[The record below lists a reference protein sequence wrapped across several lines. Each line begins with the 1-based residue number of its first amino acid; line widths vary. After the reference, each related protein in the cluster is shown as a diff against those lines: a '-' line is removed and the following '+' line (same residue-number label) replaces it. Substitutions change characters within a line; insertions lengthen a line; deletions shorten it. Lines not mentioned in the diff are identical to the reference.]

1 MTVVGGSTDAVAGTF
16 SLNRGDVAAVSPS
29 VATTIDAD
37 LRLLYDV
44 HAGELFGFA
53 LRTLGDRGAAEDLVQ
68 EVFLRAWLRAE
79 TYRPERGP
87 VRAWLFAIARNLA
100 IDAARARGA
109 RPSLAQQHSEERGE
123 RDVELERIEQRIVLA
138 EALGRLTPDHRRAL
152 VEVAIR
158 ERTVN
163 EAAAVLGVPPGT
175 VKSRVFYALKAL
187 RLALEEL
194 GFGADR

>member
-1 MTVVGGSTDAVAGTF
+1 M
-16 SLNRGDVAAVSPS
+16 S

-37 LRLLYDV
+37 LRLLYES

-87 VRAWLFAIARNLA
+87 VRAWLFTIARNLA
-100 IDAARARGA
+100 IDTARARASRPVLAADRPHETGA
-109 RPSLAQQHSEERGE
+109 LD
-123 RDVELERIEQRIVLA
+123 RDLERIEQRVVLA
-138 EALGRLTPDHRRAL
+138 EALGRLTSDHRSAL

-163 EAAAVLGVPPGT
+163 EAAAALGVPPGT

-187 RLALEEL
+187 RLILDEL
-194 GFGADR
+194 GYGDER

>member
-1 MTVVGGSTDAVAGTF
+1 MIRTPAPFRSPLNRAAVANVF
-16 SLNRGDVAAVSPS
+16 SVVTLAA
-29 VATTIDAD
+29 TLDAD
-37 LRLLYDV
+37 LRLLYDA

-53 LRTLGDRGAAEDLVQ
+53 VRTLGDRGAAEDLVQ

-79 TYRPERGP
+79 TYRPELGP
-87 VRAWLFAIARNLA
+87 VRAWLFGIARNLA
-100 IDAARARGA
+100 IDAARARAVRPALAEDRSDETGA
-109 RPSLAQQHSEERGE
+109 LDQ
-123 RDVELERIEQRIVLA
+123 ELERIEQRVVLA

-163 EAAAVLGVPPGT
+163 EAAALLGVPPGT
-175 VKSRVFYALKAL
+175 IKSRLFYALKAL

-194 GFGADR
+194 GFGANA

>member
-1 MTVVGGSTDAVAGTF
+1 MANVFSVVT
-16 SLNRGDVAAVSPS
+16 LAA
-29 VATTIDAD
+29 TLDAD
-37 LRLLYDV
+37 LRLLYDA

-53 LRTLGDRGAAEDLVQ
+53 VRTLGDRGAAEDLVQ

-79 TYRPERGP
+79 TYRPELGP
-87 VRAWLFAIARNLA
+87 VRAWLFGIARNLA
-100 IDAARARGA
+100 IDAARARAVRPALAEDRSDETGA
-109 RPSLAQQHSEERGE
+109 LDQ
-123 RDVELERIEQRIVLA
+123 ELERIEQRVVLA

-163 EAAAVLGVPPGT
+163 EAAALLGVPPGT
-175 VKSRVFYALKAL
+175 IKSRLFYALKAL

-194 GFGADR
+194 GFGANA

>member
-1 MTVVGGSTDAVAGTF
+1 MTV
-16 SLNRGDVAAVSPS
+16 AANV
-29 VATTIDAD
+29 DAD
-37 LRLLYDV
+37 LHLLYESY
-44 HAGELFGFA
+44 AGELFGFA

-79 TYRPERGP
+79 TYQPKRGP

-100 IDAARARGA
+100 IDAARARA
-109 RPSLAQQHSEERGE
+109 VRPSLAEDRPDETGAL
-123 RDVELERIEQRIVLA
+123 DAELERIEQRIVLA

-194 GFGADR
+194 GFGGGR